1 MLQRKANQ
9 SIGGGRKA
17 TKQGGMDPNTK
28 IKKKKKKQTNTDSRK
43 HALKAKQRNKRK
55 QARRATCVRACADAA
70 LVFGAVYC

>member
-28 IKKKKKKQTNTDSRK
+28 IKKKKKKTNK
-43 HALKAKQRNKRK
+43 HRQQKTCAQSEAKK
-55 QARRATCVRACADAA
+55 QKETSAKGDMCACM
-70 LVFGAVYC
+70 C